1 MADEKAKPAA
11 EQAPAPA
18 QKLEQETYEILRAR
32 LQSHGSEL
40 RERLAK
46 LNTARQEVFGAIP
59 TALVATE
66 RITTENNCT
75 PRDMRHL
82 GGSKFLF
89 GYNVQLGLRSEIQLA
104 DVFALYE
111 YKDRAFRALPLA
123 GIADPQFETDF
134 KSLDRYYKGTAFTKL
149 TRPEPH
155 LFMEF
160 RVGKSVTD
168 IKTFKWLCDHGS
180 MRYLGNRFDHEYV
193 YPPQHEFEWRRT
205 HRDQHRAG
213 Q

>member
-75 PRDMRHL
+75 PRDMRHI
-82 GGSKFLF
+82 GGGRFIF
-89 GYNVQLGLRSEIQLA
+89 GYNVQLGLRKETQVA
-104 DVFALYE
+104 DVFALYQ
-111 YKDRAFRALPLA
+111 YKDRAFTALPL
-123 GIADPQFETDF
+123 GDLADSQFEADF
-134 KSLDRYYKGTAFTKL
+134 KSF
-149 TRPEPH
+149 
-155 LFMEF
+155 
-160 RVGKSVTD
+160 
-168 IKTFKWLCDHGS
+168 
-180 MRYLGNRFDHEYV
+180 
-193 YPPQHEFEWRRT
+193 
-205 HRDQHRAG
+205 
-213 Q
+213 